1 MVTRK
6 RILNGFSLL
15 EACVVMLILS
25 IFIAVMA
32 NVIPQKAKKKVS
44 SEAHGRFECY
54 YKADGTLY
62 QQTFTGNLGS
72 GEAVATE
79 TVDTKPAC
87 KFQPPFYA
95 KYIII
100 DAVGGGAGGG
110 TSVGGG
116 EGGFVSSFYTSI
128 SKSYMIV
135 PGKGGAVNNNGE
147 PTLIKSGS
155 STLLTANGGKSK
167 SSLDNTTVDDILSCV
182 VTDYTTDSYY
192 DCKTSPTCEIVDGKV
207 RVSFCRTK
215 DNYKT
220 VDLTYKAYDSSGK
233 LITDNPRYI
242 VNDVTVGGG
251 HKITEQSSATNVWKY
266 HDISL
271 FSDYSDATNPIYQA
285 GWVPD
290 VNDIWTPSLYTLEIT
305 MDIDVNEASPES
317 SSTSNLERYI
327 ESMKYTSPIST
338 VHPGQGGAANTA
350 GTAGAV
356 IILW

>member
-6 RILNGFSLL
+6 RIVNGFSLL
-15 EACVVMLILS
+15 EACIVMLIVA
-25 IFIAVMA
+25 IFVAVMA

-72 GEAVATE
+72 GEKTAVASGGTS
-79 TVDTKPAC
+79 TQC

-182 VTDYTTDSYY
+182 VTEYTTDSYY

-220 VDLTYKAYDSSGK
+220 VDLTYKAYDASGAI
-233 LITDNPRYI
+233 ITNNPRYI
-242 VNDVTVGGG
+242 VNSLY
-251 HKITEQSSATNVWKY
+251 TEKKSGTQNVWLY

-271 FSDYSDATNPIYQA
+271 FSDYSDAVNPVYQA
-285 GWVPD
+285 GWVPN

-305 MDIDVNEASPES
+305 MDVDVNEASPAS
-317 SSTSNLERYI
+317 SSKSNLERDI

-338 VHPGQGGAANTA
+338 VHPGQGGAANSD

>member
-6 RILNGFSLL
+6 KILNGFSLL
-15 EACVVMLILS
+15 EACIVMLIVA
-25 IFIAVMA
+25 IFVAVMA

-54 YKADGTLY
+54 YKDGTLY
-62 QQTFTGNLGS
+62 QQSFTGNLGS
-72 GEAVATE
+72 GEKTAVESGGTS
-79 TVDTKPAC
+79 TQC

-116 EGGFVSSFYTSI
+116 DGGFVSSFYTSI
-128 SKSYMIV
+128 SKSYMIE
-135 PGKGGAVNNNGE
+135 PGGGGAVNNNGE
-147 PTLIKSGS
+147 PTLIKSGD
-155 STLLTANGGKSK
+155 STLLTANGGKTK

-182 VTDYTTDSYY
+182 VTEYTTDSYY
-192 DCKTSPTCEIVDGKV
+192 DCKTSPRCEIVDGKV

-220 VDLTYKAYDSSGK
+220 VDLTYKAYDSSGA
-233 LITDNPRYI
+233 LITNNPRYI
-242 VNDVTVGGG
+242 VNSLY
-251 HKITEQSSATNVWKY
+251 TEKKSGTQNVWLY

-271 FSDYSDATNPIYQA
+271 FSDYSDDTNPVYQA
-285 GWVPD
+285 GWVPN

-305 MDIDVNEASPES
+305 MDVDVNEASPASES
-317 SSTSNLERYI
+317 KSNLERYI

-350 GTAGAV
+350 GTAGAA